1 MCRVV
6 WLTLGVCCPVSVIT
20 TSRPGAGLRDLIM
33 SEDPGVSRSGRV
45 RKKSSKLSDYQSPEA
60 EVRPGKRPAAKSS
73 SLTLTA
79 NKTSISSQPPD
90 LLLDDDEAAAGVFVE
105 AGVEM
110 NLNFE
115 QSLDIEVNV
124 REEEVG
130 EDDSDSDQELLPTA
144 PRTEIIKK
152 PDNLPLVKRPRRD
165 RDRPQVTA
173 YSLWAQETRATVL
186 ASEPGLDPAL
196 VRQRLTDL
204 WASVPSQEK
213 FSWKRKARSGLRS
226 ISEPQPSLRTRE
238 AEPQQTLDM
247 AAHLTLLGESLTVIG
262 GRLRE
267 HEGQIAV
274 SGSLR

>member
-1 MCRVV
+1 
-6 WLTLGVCCPVSVIT
+6 
-20 TSRPGAGLRDLIM
+20 M

-60 EVRPGKRPAAKSS
+60 EVRAVKRPAAKPS
-73 SLTLTA
+73 SLTLTTH
-79 NKTSISSQPPD
+79 KTSLGSQPGERPPD
-90 LLLDDDEAAAGVFVE
+90 LLLDDDEAAGVFVE

-110 NLNFE
+110 DLNFE

-124 REEEVG
+124 REEEELG
-130 EDDSDSDQELLPTA
+130 EDDSDSDHELLPTA

-165 RDRPQVTA
+165 RDRPLVTA
-173 YSLWAQETRATVL
+173 YSLWAQETRASIL

-196 VRQRLTDL
+196 VRQRLTEL

-213 FSWKRKARSGLRS
+213 FSWKRKARSGLGGF
-226 ISEPQPSLRTRE
+226 SEPQQSLRTME

>member
-1 MCRVV
+1 M
-6 WLTLGVCCPVSVIT
+6 
-20 TSRPGAGLRDLIM
+20 D
-33 SEDPGVSRSGRV
+33 
-45 RKKSSKLSDYQSPEA
+45 
-60 EVRPGKRPAAKSS
+60 
-73 SLTLTA
+73 
-79 NKTSISSQPPD
+79 
-90 LLLDDDEAAAGVFVE
+90 
-105 AGVEM
+105 
-110 NLNFE
+110 LNFE

-124 REEEVG
+124 REEEVC
-130 EDDSDSDQELLPTA
+130 EDDSDSDQELLPTG

-152 PDNLPLVKRPRRD
+152 PDNLPIVKRPRRD

-173 YSLWAQETRATVL
+173 YSLWAQETRASVL
-186 ASEPGLDPAL
+186 ASEPSLDPAL
-196 VRQRLTDL
+196 VRQRLTEM

-213 FSWKRKARSGLRS
+213 FSWKRKARTGFRG
-226 ISEPQPSLRTRE
+226 ISEPQQSLRTRE

>member
-1 MCRVV
+1 
-6 WLTLGVCCPVSVIT
+6 
-20 TSRPGAGLRDLIM
+20 M

-79 NKTSISSQPPD
+79 NKASITSEPPD
-90 LLLDDDEAAAGVFVE
+90 LLLDDDEAAGVFVE

-110 NLNFE
+110 DLNFE

-130 EDDSDSDQELLPTA
+130 EDDSDSDQELLPNA

-152 PDNLPLVKRPRRD
+152 PDHLPTVKRPRRD
-165 RDRPQVTA
+165 RDRPLVTA
-173 YSLWAQETRATVL
+173 YSLWAQETRASVL

-213 FSWKRKARSGLRS
+213 FSWKRKARSGLRI
-226 ISEPQPSLRTRE
+226 ISEPQSSLRTRE